1 VLALAASKNFNV
13 IATLSSIFV
22 LPEKTSQCFGK
33 KMLLNWE
40 NVHDDVRFFVS
51 IMAGAPGYD
60 LSG

>member
-1 VLALAASKNFNV
+1 MFW
-13 IATLSSIFV
+13 
-22 LPEKTSQCFGK
+22 EKKS
-33 KMLLNWE
+33 LNWE